1 MLNLLPFILQ
11 TNDERAVVEDK
22 LAELEVRHK
31 GLQELIDTLQ
41 DGRGAQKVAEW
52 HSKMES
58 LRLDEVRHKR
68 QIDKLKQQVCQ
79 TWYTGMRIPEIHC
92 FPQI

>member
-79 TWYTGMRIPEIHC
+79 T
-92 FPQI
+92 